1 MTLNT
6 IISGTLSTVVRKL
19 EISDEEPSEIKD
31 RQSDFKILKDVLAL
45 NETLQQKKEE
55 DRESARDRIHFLDEV
70 ADNPIDLILEQTVPD
85 IGNVRFDDKEVT
97 AGMV

>member
-45 NETLQQKKEE
+45 NETLQQKKEK
-55 DRESARDRIHFLDEV
+55 DRESAPDRIHFLDEV